1 MTLDVLICS
10 FNKGIVK
17 LDEVLLPRRDG
28 VRYVVSYQYT
38 DERYLELMPPSLLK
52 RDDVSV
58 YKYMGQGLT
67 SNRNQALSHSHGDIV
82 MFADDDTR
90 LTTSTFDI
98 VMQTFQ
104 EHNDIDVALFRASS
118 YTGRPLKD
126 YPAEESEIAEVPTC
140 YHVSTIEITFR
151 RKSVQGVIR
160 FDERFG
166 LGTKFLTCG
175 EEDVWIYD
183 ALRHHLKLQYFPR
196 TIVETSTMLK
206 QSMIYV
212 DVGVQRSHGAYTYYV
227 HGANAWLRCFAFA
240 CKSTLR
246 GYCHFFPMLRHLY
259 EGIQYIRHNK

>member
-17 LDEVLLPRRDG
+17 LDDILMPQRDD
-28 VRYVVSYQYT
+28 VHYVISYQYT
-38 DERYLELMPPSLLK
+38 DERYLDLMPQSILN
-52 RDDVSV
+52 RSDVSI
-58 YKYMGQGLT
+58 YKYKGQGLA
-67 SNRNQALSHSHGDIV
+67 SNRNQALSHAHRDIV

-90 LTTSTFDI
+90 LTSKTFDNVLKI
-98 VMQTFQ
+98 FA
-104 EHNDIDVALFRASS
+104 EHTDVDVALFQASS

-126 YPAEESEIAEVPTC
+126 YPSEEQDITEVPTQ
-140 YHVSTIEITFR
+140 YHVSTIEMAFR
-151 RKSVQGVIR
+151 RDRVQGVIR

-175 EEDVWIYD
+175 EEDIWIYD
-183 ALRHHLKLQYFPR
+183 ALRHNLHLHYFPVQ
-196 TIVETSTMLK
+196 IVETSTMLK

-212 DVGVQRSHGAYTYYV
+212 DAGVQRSHGAYNYYV

-240 CKSTLR
+240 CRSTYR

-259 EGIQYIRHNK
+259 EGIQYIRHYK